1 MGGAVERRVAGR
13 RVPQAGEPLA
23 RVRLR
28 TGRDLEVCDV
38 SDGGVLVDGQA
49 RLLPGTHVDVHV
61 VSPTGRVLVRC
72 RVVRSVVSR
81 LDGVGVCYR
90 SALAFQQPVDTRTA
104 GYGLP
109 EAIGEGPTPEGSR
122 YPAAAPQTAPPHEQG
137 LST

>member
-13 RVPQAGEPLA
+13 RIPEAGEPLA

-38 SDGGVLVDGQA
+38 SDGGVQVDGQA

-61 VSPTGRVLVRC
+61 VSLTGRVLVRC

-81 LDGVGVCYR
+81 LDPAGVCYR

-109 EAIGEGPTPEGSR
+109 GAVGEATAAEGSR
-122 YPAAAPQTAPPHEQG
+122 YPALATQAVPPHEQG